1 MTRPLIALVLLVL
14 PTAALAAGGGVGQPE
29 GWYVDLAFHA
39 FNLVLFVGLIVY
51 LARGVITE
59 ALKNRSAGIA
69 KDIEESN
76 RLRREAQDRCDAFD
90 ARLNRFE
97 VEFDEMR
104 AEASRTSEREAN
116 LISERASQEVAQIK
130 DGAEK
135 AIRDEV
141 TAARAALHR
150 QAVEL
155 AMQGAEEHLRG
166 QINSDDQE
174 RLAQELLG
182 SMQMKEVNG
191 HG

>member
-104 AEASRTSEREAN
+104 APS
-116 LISERASQEVAQIK
+116 L
-130 DGAEK
+130 AEFGG
-135 AIRDEV
+135 
-141 TAARAALHR
+141 LW
-150 QAVEL
+150 
-155 AMQGAEEHLRG
+155 AEFSGLFAEF
-166 QINSDDQE
+166 SS
-174 RLAQELLG
+174 RLAELSRRLAEF
-182 SMQMKEVNG
+182 S
-191 HG
+191 